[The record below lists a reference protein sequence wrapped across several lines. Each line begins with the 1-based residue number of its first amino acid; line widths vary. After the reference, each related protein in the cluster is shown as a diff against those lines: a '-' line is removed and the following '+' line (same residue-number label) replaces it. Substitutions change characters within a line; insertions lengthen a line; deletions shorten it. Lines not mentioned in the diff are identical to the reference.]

1 MTDTPPVPGAVK
13 ISSEDMADRR
23 QSTRTKARK
32 SALDVLYAAEQRGI
46 DPKDV
51 MDEMAVN
58 FPDRVRDF
66 TREVVNGVSEH
77 LWQIDRRITACASGG
92 WNVERMTL
100 IDRNLAR
107 IAVWEMD
114 YTETNPAIIIS
125 EAVELADEFST
136 DSSMKFLNG
145 LLSNA
150 ARKNH
155 D

>member
-1 MTDTPPVPGAVK
+1 MAETPPVPGAVK
-13 ISSEDMADRR
+13 ISSTDMAKRR

-32 SALDVLYAAEQRGI
+32 SALDVLYAAEQRGV

-51 MDEMAVN
+51 MAEMADN

-66 TREVVNGVSEH
+66 TRLAVNGVMDH
-77 LWQIDRRITACASGG
+77 LPDIDRRITDCACGD

-107 IAVWEMD
+107 IAVWEID
-114 YTETNPAIIIS
+114 YTDTNPAIIVS
-125 EAVELADEFST
+125 EAVELADAFST
-136 DSSMKFLNG
+136 DGSMKFLNG

-150 ARKNH
+150 ARKN
-155 D
+155 DD